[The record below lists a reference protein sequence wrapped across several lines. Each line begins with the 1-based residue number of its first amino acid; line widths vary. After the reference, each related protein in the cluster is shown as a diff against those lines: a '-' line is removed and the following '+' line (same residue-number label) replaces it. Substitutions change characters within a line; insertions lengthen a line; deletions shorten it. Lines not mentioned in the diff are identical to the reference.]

1 MKYIVEIGYKQFGVI
16 DDASTAI
23 SFAEIAHNYRMDKSD
38 KVTIEIVEDDECNS
52 LTSVSSQRT

>member
-38 KVTIEIVEDDECNS
+38 KVTIEIVEEDECDS
-52 LTSVSSQRT
+52 LTSLPE

>member
-23 SFAEIAHNYRMDKSD
+23 SFAEIAYNYRTDKSD
-38 KVTIEIVEDDECNS
+38 KVTIEIVEDDECDS
-52 LTSVSSQRT
+52 LTSLPE

>member
-52 LTSVSSQRT
+52 LTSLPE

>member
-16 DDASTAI
+16 DHASTAI

-38 KVTIEIVEDDECNS
+38 KVTIEIVEDTDEH
-52 LTSVSSQRT
+52 RPD

>member
-16 DDASTAI
+16 DDATTAI

-38 KVTIEIVEDDECNS
+38 KVTIEIVEEEECDS
-52 LTSVSSQRT
+52 LTSLPE

>member
-23 SFAEIAHNYRMDKSD
+23 SFAEIAHNYRTDKSD
-38 KVTIEIVEDDECNS
+38 KVTIEIVEDDECDS
-52 LTSVSSQRT
+52 LTSLPE